1 MLSVLPQSF
10 LNRVLLSVGI
20 LCSVMTVGTSHAQD
34 FLPPDQA
41 FVLNSQS
48 LSEDQAQL
56 QWKIAEDYYLY
67 HQKFQVLEQGKAV
80 KLSLPKGQP
89 KQDPTF
95 GLTDVHY
102 NHVTASFKTQPNQ
115 QYQVIWQG
123 CASSGLCYPPQRK
136 TLQTDEYGLLLLEQ
150 KQSLSSFRTT
160 ANQSPFGQ
168 NKASSLAQNDV
179 VQTVETSKSDLNPTA
194 SQPMASQAET
204 AKSKN
209 ATEQN
214 KTANTASNKHQ
225 TMQPAENPKAG
236 ESSVKSP
243 ASQPLTSHAKIGTMA
258 TTATNPA
265 SATTT
270 PLADEREQEIATHS
284 VASQAVSSDATSAM
298 SADSEIASTAV
309 AQPNMATMPVAM
321 QNGSLQ
327 NPSKISLNNDQ
338 TFLNLLN
345 QHHMGFN
352 LLLFLGFGILL
363 AFLPC
368 SLPLIPILSSVL
380 IQQQKGYRA
389 MLIAL
394 VFVLSMASVYAVM
407 GILVSSLGYG
417 FQRFFQ
423 QAWVLVLFS
432 SLFVLFAFNLFG
444 YFELSLPQKW
454 LNHLNQLHHKQQ
466 GGQVGS
472 AAVMGVLSALIVGPC
487 MSAPLA
493 GALIYVSQLQ
503 NYVLGAIYL
512 FALGLGI
519 GIPVFIVSVFGTRF
533 IPKAG
538 EWMNHLKVLFGFLML
553 AMAVYFIRP
562 LLQIE
567 WYQGLLALISLI
579 TVAYIAYLIWKA
591 EKHIAKISL
600 TVLAVVLSSFAVSQI
615 QQAWFSQKNNQLVA
629 SEQRVIWQKVRTKA
643 EFEQALQHAQQQAI
657 TAQQPIL
664 VDVYADWC
672 VACQPI
678 ERQILPR
685 QDVQAVLQKH
695 QRIKLDL
702 TDYEES
708 QDTILQQW
716 QILGP
721 PTMLFID
728 GNGQE
733 YRDLRLTGAF
743 TAEDLKSRLP

>member
-1 MLSVLPQSF
+1 MLSFAPSLFVQ
-10 LNRVLLSVGI
+10 RVVIFGLLLS
-20 LCSVMTVGTSHAQD
+20 SVVFSTSAHSED

-41 FVLNSQS
+41 FALQSQS
-48 LSEDQAQL
+48 MSEDQAQL
-56 QWKIAEDYYLY
+56 QWTIADDYYLY
-67 HQKFQVLEQGKAV
+67 HQKFKVTEQGKAV
-80 KLSLPKGQP
+80 KLTLPKGQP

-102 NHVTASFKTQPNQ
+102 QSVTASFKTKPNQ

-136 TLQTDEYGLLLLEQ
+136 TLQTDEFGLLIQEQ
-150 KQSLSSFRTT
+150 KKSLSSFRSTT
-160 ANQSPFGQ
+160 STMPFAQ
-168 NKASSLAQNDV
+168 NKTSSFAQNDAV
-179 VQTVETSKSDLNPTA
+179 KAVEIEKNEVKQPINQVA
-194 SQPMASQAET
+194 SQPVSSPAEAT
-204 AKSKN
+204 AKSKAAN
-209 ATEQN
+209 ENSKTTAANDTSSKSRNVDTKTNGKTE
-214 KTANTASNKHQ
+214 ASVQ
-225 TMQPAENPKAG
+225 
-236 ESSVKSP
+236 S
-243 ASQPLTSHAKIGTMA
+243 ASQPITSKNNEITKLA
-258 TTATNPA
+258 TTAALGQALASDAMTSQNQANEVMASDAMSNDAEQQA
-265 SATTT
+265 SATQN
-270 PLADEREQEIATHS
+270 PD
-284 VASQAVSSDATSAM
+284 
-298 SADSEIASTAV
+298 
-309 AQPNMATMPVAM
+309 AM
-321 QNGSLQ
+321 QSQNATQNQVQSQNQ
-327 NPSKISLNNDQ
+327 NPAKLSLNNDQ
-338 TFLNLLN
+338 AFLNLLN
-345 QHHMGFN
+345 QQQMGLN
-352 LLLFLGFGILL
+352 LFLFLGFGILL

-368 SLPLIPILSSVL
+368 SLPLIPILSGVL
-380 IQQQKGYRA
+380 IQQHKGYRA
-389 MLIAL
+389 MIIAL
-394 VFVLSMASVYAVM
+394 AFVVSMASVYAVM
-407 GILVSSLGYG
+407 GVLVSSLGYG

-432 SLFVLFAFNLFG
+432 SLFVVFALNLFG

-454 LNHLNQLHHKQQ
+454 LNRLNQLHHKQK
-466 GGQVGS
+466 GGQIGS
-472 AAVMGVLSALIVGPC
+472 AMVMGALSALIVGPC

-657 TAQQPIL
+657 TSQQPIL

-702 TDYEES
+702 TDYDES
-708 QDTILQQW
+708 QDEILQQW

-728 GNGQE
+728 GKGQE